1 LPLPGLHYA
10 RVAVADVTDVVYEV
24 EVGTSPLIEQ
34 ILSLASYDVDR
45 VAVSE
50 GEGRI
55 NMSPSL
61 FKEGIYVLVALGKGI
76 QTCLGRETC
85 PRLGGVERHEMG
97 EQFPGWA
104 LRDVPG
110 RVLRSVCTVL
120 SGDEYRHAQAA
131 EDEREKDRKFV
142 GAQRTLGVVARDDG
156 CANGERVGLVE

>member
-1 LPLPGLHYA
+1 LTRLHHA
-10 RVAVADVTDVVYEV
+10 WVAVADVADVVDKV

-34 ILSLASYDVDR
+34 ILPLATYDMDR

-76 QTCLGRETC
+76 QTCLGGEAC
-85 PRLGGVERHEMG
+85 AALGGVEG
-97 EQFPGWA
+97 GKAFEQFPGRA

-110 RVLRSVCTVL
+110 RVFWSVCTVL

-131 EDEREKDRKFV
+131 EDEWEEDGEFV
-142 GAQRTLGVVARDDG
+142 MA
-156 CANGERVGLVE
+156 